1 MSNKDPTPTPIS
13 YCVDTVTLSE
23 IEGSG
28 CHRLYGSIFI
38 GNHVSTYDIIHGG
51 KLEGKKKKER
61 EREHQ
66 RCHCHLI
73 GCPNAKEMFPM
84 RCPN

>member
-1 MSNKDPTPTPIS
+1 MS
-13 YCVDTVTLSE
+13 CHVDMGTLSE

-51 KLEGKKKKER
+51 KLKGKKKKER